1 MSMAGFLRLLTER
14 SHIEVASFEP
24 ELDLSD
30 VDKVLQETADQLA
43 TELAYNPPPFV
54 SSAATWGA
62 RILYCSCQFLAY
74 GQPDLPFL
82 QSVLCEK
89 YPQTP
94 SPAVCW
100 SVDISLRFL
109 PDLIRLARGLS
120 HDHPFVT
127 SLLTVARQWPLS
139 SVGVRDI
146 GPVDV
151 QAFWGNPCLQQL
163 YVDRLIERQDDQ
175 RLMDPTVRQAV
186 RAAVGIYPELVG
198 TLADFLKETSS
209 T

>member
-1 MSMAGFLRLLTER
+1 MSMAGFLRLLAER
-14 SHIEVASFEP
+14 SHIEVAPFDP
-24 ELDLSD
+24 ESDLSD
-30 VDKVLQETADQLA
+30 VDQVLQETADQFA
-43 TELAYNPPPFV
+43 TELAYHPPPFV

-62 RILYCSCQFLAY
+62 LILYRSCQFLAY
-74 GQPDLPFL
+74 REPDLPYL
-82 QSVLCEK
+82 QAVLCEEC
-89 YPQTP
+89 PQAS

-120 HDHPFVT
+120 HDHPFVI
-127 SLLTVARQWPLS
+127 SLLSIARQWPLS

-151 QAFWGNPCLQQL
+151 QAFWGHPCLQQL
-163 YVDRLIERQDDQ
+163 YVDRVIERRDDQ